1 MKNKVEL
8 AAALNRG
15 KLLAGVDNLFYLL
28 ITIKGSQ
35 EEKQQERA
43 PLNLSFVVDRSGSM
57 SGSKIEHTKQALS
70 LCVNHLDEQ
79 DIQSLVIFDHEVE
92 VLIPPQVL
100 SNKDIAKQA
109 INRIQARGSTNLS
122 GGLIKG
128 SKLVNKHIDK
138 GRVNRIIT
146 LTDGQANEGIE
157 DPQGLIELAG
167 SFAQKGMALSC
178 IGVGDDFNEDL
189 LTAMAEAGKGNFY
202 YIENSDQIP
211 AIFQEEL
218 QGLLQ
223 VIGQDVE
230 LFIDI
235 PNCSVQTVYGY
246 QPNSRP
252 EGLGFSLPD
261 LFSGEEKV
269 LMLGLKV
276 PAMAN
281 GVYRVADIKLRY
293 MDVGELQEQC
303 LDLQVDV
310 AVGDINDINK
320 EQENPTVQTHMRR
333 FKISEAQKQ
342 AIELADAGDYDLAR
356 ELISAVI
363 NNYKEFAVTDEILAE
378 GLQDL
383 EQNVS
388 VMAENLYSASARKN
402 MQYSSH
408 ARSKARRKNNSMKIG
423 D

>member
-8 AAALNRG
+8 AATLNRG
-15 KLLAGVDNLFYLL
+15 KLLSGVENLLYLL

-35 EEKQQERA
+35 EEKQERA

-57 SGSKIEHTKQALS
+57 SGSKIDYTKQALS
-70 LCVNHLDEQ
+70 LCVNHLDER
-79 DIQSLVIFDHEVE
+79 DIQSLVIFDYEVD
-92 VLIPPQVL
+92 VLSPPQVL

-109 INRIQARGSTNLS
+109 ISRIEARGSTNLS

-128 SKLVNKHIDK
+128 SKLVNKHLDE

-146 LTDGQANEGIE
+146 LTDGQANQGIVNS
-157 DPQGLIELAG
+157 QGLIELAS
-167 SFAQKGMALSC
+167 SFSQKGMALSC

-218 QGLLQ
+218 QGLLH

-230 LFIDI
+230 LLIDI

-246 QPNSRP
+246 QPKSRP

-269 LMLGLKV
+269 LMLELKI
-276 PAMAN
+276 PALAN
-281 GVYRVADIKLRY
+281 GAHKVADINLRY
-293 MDVGELQEQC
+293 MDMAELQEQC
-303 LDLQVDV
+303 LDLHVDV
-310 AVGDINDINK
+310 IVGDMEDINE
-320 EQENPTVQTHMRR
+320 EQENPEVQTHLRR
-333 FKISEAQKQ
+333 FKISEAQKK
-342 AIELADAGDYDLAR
+342 AMELADAGDYGLAR
-356 ELISAVI
+356 GLISAVI
-363 NNYKEFAVTDEILAE
+363 NDYKEFGVTDEILAE

-402 MQYSSH
+402 IQYSSH
-408 ARSKARRKNNSMKIG
+408 ARSKARRKK
-423 D
+423 